1 MRKVAVVIK
10 DICTYQQTPYN
21 FNKVD
26 IIFNFFQ
33 QSEKFLHED
42 DNSLFQKSR
51 KIEPPDMAPP
61 KDKKSS
67 GIFRKLSFKDTK
79 DKDKEKKK

>member
-26 IIFNFFQ
+26 IIYNFFKGPL
-33 QSEKFLHED
+33 EGWED
-42 DNSLFQKSR
+42 GPLFKKSR
-51 KIEPPDMAPP
+51 EVEPPTGNNPEAVQ
-61 KDKKSS
+61 KKNSF
-67 GIFRKLSFKDTK
+67 FRKLSFSGSG
-79 DKDKEKKK
+79 KDKEKDKK